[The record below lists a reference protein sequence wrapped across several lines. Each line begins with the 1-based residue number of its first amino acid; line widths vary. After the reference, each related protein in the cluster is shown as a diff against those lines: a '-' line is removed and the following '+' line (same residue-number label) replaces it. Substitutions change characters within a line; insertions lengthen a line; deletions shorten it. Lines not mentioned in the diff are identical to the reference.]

1 MSDFFPLPK
10 VLFSVTAMDLSKL
23 IKQLHSEL
31 ADLDA
36 AILNLER
43 LQERRAPSVRSP
55 RAQPQSR
62 EAQATS
68 EPAGRR
74 EARRKDGNE

>member
-1 MSDFFPLPK
+1 
-10 VLFSVTAMDLSKL
+10 MDLSKL

-43 LQERRAPSVRSP
+43 LQERRAPNLRSP
-55 RAQPQSR
+55 RAQPESR
-62 EAQATS
+62 ETQATS
-68 EPAGRR
+68 ETGRR